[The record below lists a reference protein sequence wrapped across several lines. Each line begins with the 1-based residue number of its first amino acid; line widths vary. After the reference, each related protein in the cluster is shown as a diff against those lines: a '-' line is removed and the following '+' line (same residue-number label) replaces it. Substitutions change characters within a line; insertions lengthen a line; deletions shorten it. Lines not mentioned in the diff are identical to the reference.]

1 MRRRTL
7 PLLALPL
14 VLPLSPLVS
23 KAQTPE
29 IPPGYTAYQVLG
41 PGINAPPLPFKIEG
55 ERLVAPEGGMVT
67 VTGGRVTED
76 RIDVTM
82 DVPGATVRYIGSRE
96 GDAFAGFSFLVSDQ
110 DRDMIPL
117 TMTPIGQE
125 AEFAPDPGILATAP
139 GISRVEVVPGGI
151 ALEAGEPRR
160 FVVRA
165 FDEAG
170 AEIADPEV
178 EWYSGGSRTQMSTEG
193 EFTGFEAGESQIVA
207 LVNGAAMGM
216 TTVTVKEP
224 EIASLQVYT
233 DIPSRLAVGS
243 RVVVDADA
251 LNAVQRWELDPEV
264 AVESSAPDV
273 VSVDGRTLVAMGPGR
288 AEVTLSA
295 GQAEERYAI
304 EVVAAEGNLSIAG
317 VPTDPVRTGDV
328 VRLETSVPDARPLW
342 AVSEPGAEVDPDG
355 AFVAERPGTYTVV
368 AKLGAAVALASIEAQ
383 ARGVSG
389 RIHMTGHGRNLST
402 YSSDLWPQNSYV
414 YVGTHQANQV
424 RTYDVSDPTSPV
436 VTDSQAFDARVV
448 NDVKVSEDGKWLVAT
463 REGAADRR
471 NGILVFSLADP
482 AHPELVSEYTETLTS
497 GVHNVFWVG
506 SLVYAVNDGTGDMH
520 IIDVS
525 EAANPR
531 EVGRWGLPV
540 EGRSLHDVWV
550 QEGVA
555 YLSYLRDGLV
565 ILDVGGAGKG
575 GTPERP
581 VLVSRIFYPGGP
593 THSAFRYGDYVFVG
607 DEDFSLQGTQP
618 QIEGLDADPR
628 GPIHVVDVSDL
639 ERPRYVGKYEVPEA
653 GAHNFWIDPEAGILY
668 VGYYQG
674 GIRVVDV
681 TGELRGELYR
691 QGREI
696 AYFLPAAA
704 PDEAK
709 LPYQP
714 MVWGVFPMFSNGWRP
729 MGEMLYATDYNS
741 GLWSFTVE
749 LPEPIS

>member
-1 MRRRTL
+1 
-7 PLLALPL
+7 
-14 VLPLSPLVS
+14 
-23 KAQTPE
+23 
-29 IPPGYTAYQVLG
+29 
-41 PGINAPPLPFKIEG
+41 
-55 ERLVAPEGGMVT
+55 
-67 VTGGRVTED
+67 
-76 RIDVTM
+76 
-82 DVPGATVRYIGSRE
+82 
-96 GDAFAGFSFLVSDQ
+96 
-110 DRDMIPL
+110 
-117 TMTPIGQE
+117 
-125 AEFAPDPGILATAP
+125 
-139 GISRVEVVPGGI
+139 
-151 ALEAGEPRR
+151 
-160 FVVRA
+160 
-165 FDEAG
+165 
-170 AEIADPEV
+170 
-178 EWYSGGSRTQMSTEG
+178 
-193 EFTGFEAGESQIVA
+193 
-207 LVNGAAMGM
+207 
-216 TTVTVKEP
+216 
-224 EIASLQVYT
+224 
-233 DIPSRLAVGS
+233 
-243 RVVVDADA
+243 
-251 LNAVQRWELDPEV
+251 
-264 AVESSAPDV
+264 
-273 VSVDGRTLVAMGPGR
+273 
-288 AEVTLSA
+288 
-295 GQAEERYAI
+295 
-304 EVVAAEGNLSIAG
+304 
-317 VPTDPVRTGDV
+317 
-328 VRLETSVPDARPLW
+328 
-342 AVSEPGAEVDPDG
+342 
-355 AFVAERPGTYTVV
+355 
-368 AKLGAAVALASIEAQ
+368 
-383 ARGVSG
+383 
-389 RIHMTGHGRNLST
+389 
-402 YSSDLWPQNSYV
+402 
-414 YVGTHQANQV
+414 
-424 RTYDVSDPTSPV
+424 
-436 VTDSQAFDARVV
+436 
-448 NDVKVSEDGKWLVAT
+448 
-463 REGAADRR
+463 
-471 NGILVFSLADP
+471 
-482 AHPELVSEYTETLTS
+482 
-497 GVHNVFWVG
+497 
-506 SLVYAVNDGTGDMH
+506 MH

>member
-1 MRRRTL
+1 
-7 PLLALPL
+7 
-14 VLPLSPLVS
+14 
-23 KAQTPE
+23 
-29 IPPGYTAYQVLG
+29 
-41 PGINAPPLPFKIEG
+41 
-55 ERLVAPEGGMVT
+55 
-67 VTGGRVTED
+67 
-76 RIDVTM
+76 
-82 DVPGATVRYIGSRE
+82 
-96 GDAFAGFSFLVSDQ
+96 
-110 DRDMIPL
+110 
-117 TMTPIGQE
+117 
-125 AEFAPDPGILATAP
+125 
-139 GISRVEVVPGGI
+139 
-151 ALEAGEPRR
+151 
-160 FVVRA
+160 
-165 FDEAG
+165 
-170 AEIADPEV
+170 
-178 EWYSGGSRTQMSTEG
+178 
-193 EFTGFEAGESQIVA
+193 
-207 LVNGAAMGM
+207 
-216 TTVTVKEP
+216 
-224 EIASLQVYT
+224 
-233 DIPSRLAVGS
+233 
-243 RVVVDADA
+243 
-251 LNAVQRWELDPEV
+251 
-264 AVESSAPDV
+264 
-273 VSVDGRTLVAMGPGR
+273 
-288 AEVTLSA
+288 
-295 GQAEERYAI
+295 
-304 EVVAAEGNLSIAG
+304 
-317 VPTDPVRTGDV
+317 
-328 VRLETSVPDARPLW
+328 LW